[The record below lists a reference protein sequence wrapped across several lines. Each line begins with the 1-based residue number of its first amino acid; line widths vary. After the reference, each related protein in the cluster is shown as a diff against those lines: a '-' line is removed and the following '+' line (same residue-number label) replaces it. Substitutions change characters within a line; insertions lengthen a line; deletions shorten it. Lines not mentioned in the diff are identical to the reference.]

1 MRTWVRLNRRALG
14 RNRLGAS
21 TSLDEYLKAGKGEAW
36 AGQVRA
42 IPDPELNKNVEDLEN
57 EENLGAAVPTGST
70 ISEGSHHAPV
80 YHYQVPESWQG

>member
-42 IPDPELNKNVEDLEN
+42 MPDCDEN
-57 EENLGAAVPTGST
+57 SRLADFRIEENLGAAVPTGSK
-70 ISEGSHHAPV
+70 IEAHLFSK
-80 YHYQVPESWQG
+80 Y